1 MQSHIEIHNKKMQ
14 KEEFMKNFYSKPS
27 LLVIKIADDE
37 IFTKLSVEGDDNL
50 GEPGEDWLPT
60 D

>member
-1 MQSHIEIHNKKMQ
+1 
-14 KEEFMKNFYSKPS
+14 MKNFYSKPS